1 MSRILR
7 VFDLSSYCHAGN
19 VNKRAF
25 FDGPIVELASG
36 YTQRNVPAGGV
47 SLLFNQLYY
56 YMGECDM
63 VFCAD
68 RNPTIKKGM
77 YPQYKESRV
86 HARDIEIQKEV
97 MERVLALCGF
107 TVLYEEG
114 YEADDF
120 IYSVVTKM
128 KDQYDHVYIHTGDS
142 DLYFLVSDNVSIA
155 KTHSR
160 TKEVTMENYSYM
172 FKKGKFTPYNMITFM
187 KVLNGDTSDDI
198 PAMPVEKAQP
208 LLDMFDSDFYR
219 VRMGDKNFMRA
230 SVEFA
235 APWALPQF
243 DLVYPLDT
251 PVPEELG
258 YGDKQLVSEFGYAMK
273 NKLFDGNVRV
283 YSTVEAAINQMAED
297 GLYID

>member
-68 RNPTIKKGM
+68 RNPTVKKGM
-77 YPQYKESRV
+77 YPQYKESRA

-97 MERVLALCGF
+97 MERVLELCGF

-128 KDQYDHVYIHTGDS
+128 KDQYDHVYVHTGDS

-160 TKEVTMENYSYM
+160 TKEVNMENYSYM

-258 YGDKQLVSEFGYAMK
+258 YGDKQLVREFGYAMK

-283 YSTVEAAINQMAED
+283 FSTVNAAINQMAED

>member
-77 YPQYKESRV
+77 YPQYKESRA

-187 KVLNGDTSDDI
+187 KVLNGDASDDI

-230 SVEFA
+230 SIEFA

-258 YGDKQLVSEFGYAMK
+258 YGDKQLVREFGYAMK

>member
-68 RNPTIKKGM
+68 RNPTVKKGM
-77 YPQYKESRV
+77 YPQYKESRAR
-86 HARDIEIQKEV
+86 ARDVEIQKEV

-120 IYSVVTKM
+120 IYSVVTKV

-258 YGDKQLVSEFGYAMK
+258 YGDKQLVREFGYAMK

-283 YSTVEAAINQMAED
+283 SSTVDAAINQMAED

>member
-77 YPQYKESRV
+77 YPQYKESRA

-258 YGDKQLVSEFGYAMK
+258 YGDKQLVREFGYAMK

-283 YSTVEAAINQMAED
+283 YSTVAAAINQMAED

>member
-77 YPQYKESRV
+77 YPQYKESRA

-97 MERVLALCGF
+97 MERVLELCGF

-258 YGDKQLVSEFGYAMK
+258 YGDKQLVREFGYAMK

-283 YSTVEAAINQMAED
+283 YSTVAAAINQMAED

>member
-1 MSRILR
+1 MSRVLR

-56 YMGECDM
+56 YVGECDM

-77 YPQYKESRV
+77 YAGYKESRT
-86 HARDIEIQKEV
+86 HTRAIEIQKEV
-97 MERVLALCGF
+97 MERVLELCGF

-120 IYSVVTKM
+120 IYSVVTKY
-128 KDQYDHVYIHTGDS
+128 KDQYDHIYVHTGDS
-142 DLYFLVSDNVSIA
+142 DLYFLVSDNVSID

-160 TKEVTMENYSYM
+160 TKEVNMANYSYS
-172 FKKGKFTPYNMITFM
+172 FKKNQFTPYNMITFM
-187 KVLNGDTSDDI
+187 KVLNGDSSDDI
-198 PAMPVEKAQP
+198 PPLPVEKAQP
-208 LLDMFDSDFYR
+208 VLDMFDSDFYR
-219 VRMGDKNFMRA
+219 VRMGDKKFMRA
-230 SVEFA
+230 SVEYA
-235 APWALPQF
+235 APWMLPQF

-251 PVPEELG
+251 PVPEDFT
-258 YGDKQLVSEFGYAMK
+258 YGNKQLVREFGYAMK
-273 NKLFDGNVRV
+273 NKLFDGNV
-283 YSTVEAAINQMAED
+283 TVSKFVEEAINQMAEEGMYFD
-297 GLYID
+297 